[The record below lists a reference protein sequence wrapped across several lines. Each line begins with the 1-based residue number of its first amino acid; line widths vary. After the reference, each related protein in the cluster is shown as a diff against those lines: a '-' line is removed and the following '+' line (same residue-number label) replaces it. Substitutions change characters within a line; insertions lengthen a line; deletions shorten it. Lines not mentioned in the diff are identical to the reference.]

1 MGVESRCVVRRDS
14 RRRRGVS
21 RLAPASNV
29 RIRIRGERPAR
40 PPAGGPRRRRCG
52 LHRGSTRRGSVPH
65 APLAR
70 HRPRR
75 RDLVPRG
82 PARRAHD
89 GGAARLS
96 RDGDSA
102 AGHPRQRHHAPA
114 AARGV
119 ADRRVDPGARRRS
132 RLPRRQRPR
141 AAVDD
146 AGGRR
151 SVQRTAVARLAG
163 RHGRPVRMGDPRVR
177 GTPRRARRALR
188 ARRDRRE
195 RSPHCGDR
203 SRVRKL
209 RSARRVRRDARVDGV
224 GDVRRVGCA
233 ARGDRARM
241 DADRRAGHK
250 RRHAGCPVRGR
261 LRRSKGAGMTAA
273 RALVVAALLVA
284 TSAFTASR
292 TTPPPKP
299 AALDALPF
307 AIGGWR
313 GTAAPPLDAATRRE
327 LAADAYVTR
336 TYTAAG
342 APPVGLYVAYYAQQR
357 PNVSI
362 HSPLHCLPGTGWE
375 PLDVSTVDLTATGAP
390 VAARRMLVRKNLDR
404 AVVYYWYVIHG
415 RVVANEIASK
425 WY

>member
-1 MGVESRCVVRRDS
+1 
-14 RRRRGVS
+14 
-21 RLAPASNV
+21 
-29 RIRIRGERPAR
+29 
-40 PPAGGPRRRRCG
+40 
-52 LHRGSTRRGSVPH
+52 
-65 APLAR
+65 
-70 HRPRR
+70 
-75 RDLVPRG
+75 
-82 PARRAHD
+82 
-89 GGAARLS
+89 
-96 RDGDSA
+96 
-102 AGHPRQRHHAPA
+102 
-114 AARGV
+114 
-119 ADRRVDPGARRRS
+119 
-132 RLPRRQRPR
+132 
-141 AAVDD
+141 
-146 AGGRR
+146 
-151 SVQRTAVARLAG
+151 
-163 RHGRPVRMGDPRVR
+163 
-177 GTPRRARRALR
+177 
-188 ARRDRRE
+188 
-195 RSPHCGDR
+195 
-203 SRVRKL
+203 
-209 RSARRVRRDARVDGV
+209 
-224 GDVRRVGCA
+224 
-233 ARGDRARM
+233 
-241 DADRRAGHK
+241 
-250 RRHAGCPVRGR
+250 
-261 LRRSKGAGMTAA
+261 MTAA

-425 WY
+425 WYLLRDSLFAGRSDAALVRVSVPVLASVDAADREAATFARALLPHATF

>member
-1 MGVESRCVVRRDS
+1 
-14 RRRRGVS
+14 
-21 RLAPASNV
+21 
-29 RIRIRGERPAR
+29 
-40 PPAGGPRRRRCG
+40 
-52 LHRGSTRRGSVPH
+52 
-65 APLAR
+65 
-70 HRPRR
+70 
-75 RDLVPRG
+75 
-82 PARRAHD
+82 
-89 GGAARLS
+89 
-96 RDGDSA
+96 
-102 AGHPRQRHHAPA
+102 
-114 AARGV
+114 
-119 ADRRVDPGARRRS
+119 
-132 RLPRRQRPR
+132 
-141 AAVDD
+141 
-146 AGGRR
+146 
-151 SVQRTAVARLAG
+151 
-163 RHGRPVRMGDPRVR
+163 
-177 GTPRRARRALR
+177 RRARRALR

-284 TSAFTASR
+284 TSAFTAS
-292 TTPPPKP
+292 
-299 AALDALPF
+299 
-307 AIGGWR
+307 